1 MYCIV
6 PEYVRS
12 IVASFSFGHS
22 TQHHNMSV
30 GTSLLLWDAVWYFPH
45 LRALGHK
52 SLRSGISIGPRGSFL
67 VQIDVRGEVV
77 GLRGSRGPGA
87 AQITKIDDSRPAK
100 NSRGGDGECEQRWS
114 TPAVLSLAILAQ
126 AFRARRPCRPL
137 RPPPLVATCRL
148 SAVLHRPAMVSA
160 VGRFADTSPHSLF
173 VWSSECPKTAK
184 AALAHFRVFVKTM
197 PPQCQVDG
205 AKVVFTDS
213 KVFFPWR
220 RPATVRAAHMWA
232 ARTLKDVDFKG
243 GTGEWTLSAAAVG
256 PVCGYVSASMGTPLA
271 DTPPPSAIAPL
282 PDAFPSSPSLKILRG
297 RLSTGGQAL
306 HLKCSGNFQTG
317 PDVVAFFFAK
327 GFARTIDH

>member
-1 MYCIV
+1 
-6 PEYVRS
+6 
-12 IVASFSFGHS
+12 
-22 TQHHNMSV
+22 
-30 GTSLLLWDAVWYFPH
+30 LW
-45 LRALGHK
+45 LR
-52 SLRSGISIGPRGSFL
+52 
-67 VQIDVRGEVV
+67 
-77 GLRGSRGPGA
+77 
-87 AQITKIDDSRPAK
+87 
-100 NSRGGDGECEQRWS
+100 
-114 TPAVLSLAILAQ
+114 
-126 AFRARRPCRPL
+126 
-137 RPPPLVATCRL
+137 TCCL

-243 GTGEWTLSAAAVG
+243 GAGEWTLSAAAVG
-256 PVCGYVSASMGTPLA
+256 PVCGYVSASMGTPPV
-271 DTPPPSAIAPL
+271 DTPPPGAMASSSALVQVHPAGTPLVDTPPPRAIAPL
-282 PDAFPSSPSLKILRG
+282 PGTFPSSSSLKILRG